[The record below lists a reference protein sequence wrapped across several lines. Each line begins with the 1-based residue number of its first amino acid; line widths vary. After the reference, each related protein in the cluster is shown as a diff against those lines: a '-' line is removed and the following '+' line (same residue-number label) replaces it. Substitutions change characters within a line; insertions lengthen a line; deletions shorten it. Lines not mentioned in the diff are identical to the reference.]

1 MSFLMRAYFSPY
13 HKYHVLSRACEIK
26 KDSKWRPCLMFSTLS
41 LTMPT
46 ECGLNLQLWSDVSCS
61 LISYTTQQYFFFLIV
76 PPLRISLLLS
86 TTFHML
92 RSFKVRLKC
101 HFICLFPRY
110 PMSCLSCGK
119 SSLLSLHLC
128 FSLFVP
134 SWHLPHAFLYYGFLY
149 MSYNLLIKC
158 ELLKD

>member
-1 MSFLMRAYFSPY
+1 METLFNVQHIISDNAYWVWS
-13 HKYHVLSRACEIK
+13 KSSALEWCVLLPDFIYNIAI
-26 KDSKWRPCLMFSTLS
+26 
-41 LTMPT
+41 
-46 ECGLNLQLWSDVSCS
+46 
-61 LISYTTQQYFFFLIV
+61 FFFLIV

-158 ELLKD
+158 ELLKDWNWYQCAQEIE